1 MSKVIYL
8 ITSHT
13 LPTQVIRLIHTLR
26 QLSPDSIIAIHHDQ
40 SKSTLLEEYITFPH
54 FSYYYR
60 IPILIQN
67 TITKTLSLIN
77 KSGILNIIIAATKSK
92 NKIGIKHINAP
103 FNDQLICYGGPDW
116 FNLNKKCIA
125 KILSTETEN
134 NSLLG
139 YYKTTHIPSESFI
152 HTLLINDSK
161 LKISNNSMRFVNW
174 TERYSSSPSII
185 CSSDYERIIR
195 SKMPFARKFDM
206 TIDNNILDKIDRHLG
221 ITN

>member
-1 MSKVIYL
+1 
-8 ITSHT
+8 
-13 LPTQVIRLIHTLR
+13 
-26 QLSPDSIIAIHHDQ
+26 
-40 SKSTLLEEYITFPH
+40 
-54 FSYYYR
+54 
-60 IPILIQN
+60 
-67 TITKTLSLIN
+67 LIN
-77 KSGILNIIIAATKSK
+77 KSGILNIIIAAKKSK

-125 KILSTETEN
+125 KILAAETEN
-134 NSLLG
+134 NLLLD

-174 TERYSSSPSII
+174 TERYASSPSII

-206 TIDNNILDKIDRHLG
+206 TIDNNILDKIDQHLG